1 MYFLILKL
9 AVKHLKPVM
18 LVFSVFILLR
28 GHSYPGGGFIAGLMA
43 GSALVLDG
51 ISNDVSEIQQRMV
64 LKPRLLIAIG
74 LLCVF
79 LSGSIGLL
87 ISNTLLLG
95 IWMNFKLP
103 WLGSIKIGTPLLFDV
118 GVYFVV
124 TGILV
129 MIMFSIVEEL
139 EWK

>member
-1 MYFLILKL
+1 MHFVILKL

-43 GSALVLDG
+43 GSGLVLDG
-51 ISNDVSEIQQRMV
+51 IVNDVAEIHKKMT
-64 LKPRLLIAIG
+64 LKPRFLIATG
-74 LLCVF
+74 LLCTF
-79 LSGSIGLL
+79 LSGISGLL
-87 ISNTLLLG
+87 VTNSLLKGL
-95 IWMNFKLP
+95 WFSVSKPLTMH
-103 WLGSIKIGTPLLFDV
+103 IGTPLLFDL

-124 TGILV
+124 TGMLV
-129 MIMFSIVEEL
+129 LIMFSIVEEL